1 LARYEV
7 TWREIAEGLREL
19 GLERGSTVLVHSSL
33 SSFGYVVGGAEAVIK
48 ALVEVVGEEGT
59 VVVPT
64 LTGSI
69 RDCPENPPVFSPD
82 MPCWTGRIP
91 ETLRRMPGAVRSL
104 HPTHS
109 VAALGAGAE
118 ELVRDHECCWT
129 PCGEGSPYVKL
140 ARSGGYILF
149 LGVTLESNTTFHA
162 AEELAG
168 VRYHLQ
174 PEPVRCRI
182 TTPEGERAVKCMIHA
197 YGTPRAFADLEG
209 ELEREGIL
217 VRGRIG
223 RATIRLVKA
232 GEMLNYT
239 VRLLRGDELALVKRR
254 SVDLWSLTE
263 AIGIAGSEGATLRLL
278 YYVPEDARVELEGRR
293 LRVEGV
299 ELRVMGRYP
308 LESLTLRLD
317 VEVEPLVFEGGAL
330 YWIRVMGG
338 ARVGIEILRTI
349 EL

>member
-1 LARYEV
+1 MARYEV

-82 MPCWTGRIP
+82 KPCWTGRIP
-91 ETLRRMPGAVRSL
+91 ETLRRMPGAIRSL

-118 ELVRDHECCWT
+118 DLVRGHERCWT

-140 ARSGGYILF
+140 ARGGGYILF

-162 AEELAG
+162 AEELAQ

-174 PEPVRCRI
+174 LEPVRCRI
-182 TTPEGERAVKCMIHA
+182 ATPEGERTVECMIHA
-197 YGTPRAFADLEG
+197 YGTPRAFADLED

-217 VRGRIG
+217 ARGRIG
-223 RATIRLVKA
+223 RATVRLVRA
-232 GEMLNYT
+232 GEMLDYT
-239 VRLLRGDELALVKRR
+239 VKLLRGDELALVRRR

-263 AIGIAGSEGATLRLL
+263 AIRIAGSEGATLRLL
-278 YYVPEDARVELEGRR
+278 YYVPEGARVEVGGNRI
-293 LRVEGV
+293 RVSGV
-299 ELRVMGRYP
+299 ELRGLGPYVV
-308 LESLTLRLD
+308 ESLTLRLD
-317 VEVEPLVFEGGAL
+317 ASVEPIVLEGGAL
-330 YWIRVMGG
+330 HWIRISGG
-338 ARVGIEILRTI
+338 KRVRVEVLETV